1 MAGAVFIVEKDK
13 VPKTMGA
20 KLSIRTIASDVKIW
34 YHMRIQVDY
43 AYSTK

>member
-1 MAGAVFIVEKDK
+1 MAGAVFIAVKDK
-13 VPKTMGA
+13 VPKTSGV
-20 KLSIRTIASDVKIW
+20 KLSIRTIARGMKIW